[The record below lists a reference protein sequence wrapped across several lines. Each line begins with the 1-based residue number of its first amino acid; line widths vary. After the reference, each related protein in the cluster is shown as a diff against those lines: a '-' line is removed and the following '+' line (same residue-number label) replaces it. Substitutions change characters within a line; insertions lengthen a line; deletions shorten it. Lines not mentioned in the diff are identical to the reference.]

1 MGKKD
6 RDRTVTQTTTLPPHI
21 QEAQEAL
28 FGRTGELIEYGLD
41 NPGSRVSPFTDHHNA
56 AFGMLSQTAGLMDL
70 PTADYSHTIAGTR
83 YDPNTAG
90 YGQAAEMA
98 AGAATPTQITSED
111 ITSQMNPYTDMV
123 VDRAMSG
130 MRDRFDEARTDLKSN
145 MAARQA
151 FGDSGRGA
159 LEAELA
165 DNYIKGAT
173 ETEAGLRSAA
183 YDKASSLASQN
194 AQLQEAGR
202 GRELG
207 AAQLA
212 MQGVS
217 GENAA
222 RLGAANFD
230 VSAASSANDVLGDVF
245 NRRLQA
251 GQTVAGVG
259 DVLRGYDQQLLD
271 EPHNLLNWGANIIP
285 GTTGS
290 TSTTTQPMYSNPT
303 STLLGAG
310 LMAGRAFNW
319 F

>member
-6 RDRTVTQTTTLPPHI
+6 RDRTVTQTQSLPPHI
-21 QEAQEAL
+21 QEAQEL
-28 FGRTGELIEYGLD
+28 HFDRVGELIQHGLD
-41 NPGSRVSPFTDHHNA
+41 NPSSRIAPFTDHHNA
-56 AFGMLSQTAGLMDL
+56 AFGMLSQTAGLMDS

-83 YDPNTAG
+83 YDPNISG
-90 YGQAAEMA
+90 YGAAAEMA
-98 AGAATPTQITSED
+98 AGAATPTQITSD
-111 ITSQMNPYTDMV
+111 SITSQMNPFTDTV

-130 MRDRFDEARTDLKSN
+130 MTDRYDEARTNLKSD

-151 FGDSGRGA
+151 FGDSGRGV
-159 LEAELA
+159 LEAEMA
-165 DNYIKGAT
+165 DNYIKGAADL
-173 ETEAGLRSAA
+173 EANLRSTA
-183 YDKASSLASQN
+183 YDKASGLASQN

-202 GRELG
+202 GREMG

-222 RLGAANFD
+222 RLGQANFN
-230 VSAASSANDVLGDVF
+230 VNAASSANDVLGDVF

-251 GQTVAGVG
+251 GQTMAGVG
-259 DVLRGYDQQLLD
+259 DVLRGNDQQLID
-271 EPHNLLNWGANIIP
+271 VDQNLLSWGGGFLPNSTGA
-285 GTTGS
+285 TT
-290 TSTTTQPMYSNPT
+290 TTTQPMYSNPT